1 MPSPPMRALLGFV
14 AAVISVLIFHQG
26 MWAALHTL
34 ALPGLAMPPPYPI
47 GPIPPWG
54 IPRIMNLCF
63 WGGLYGIV
71 FGLTLPRL
79 TAPLWLCGLGLGVI
93 AALVGIL
100 VVPAVK
106 GLPIGNGWILLN
118 WVRSLLINGF
128 WGIGVGLILPQ
139 LTARAPQRA

>member
-1 MPSPPMRALLGFV
+1 MPSPPMRALLGFI

-47 GPIPPWG
+47 DPIPPWG
-54 IPRIMNLCF
+54 IPRIINLCF

-71 FGLTLPRL
+71 FGLILPRL
-79 TAPLWLCGLGLGVI
+79 TAPLWLCGLALGVI

-100 VVPAVK
+100 AVPAVK
-106 GLPIGNGWILLN
+106 GLPIGSGWILLN

-128 WGIGVGLILPQ
+128 WGLGVGLILPQ
-139 LTARAPQRA
+139 LTARVPLRA

>member
-1 MPSPPMRALLGFV
+1 MPSPPMRALLGFI
-14 AAVISVLIFHQG
+14 AAVMSVLIFHQG

-34 ALPGLAMPPPYPI
+34 ALPGLGMPPPYPI
-47 GPIPPWG
+47 DPIPPWG
-54 IPRIMNLCF
+54 IPRIINLCF

-71 FGLTLPRL
+71 FGLILPRL

-106 GLPIGNGWILLN
+106 GLPIGSGWILLN

-139 LTARAPQRA
+139 LTARVPLRA

>member
-1 MPSPPMRALLGFV
+1 MPSPPMRALLGFI

-26 MWAALHTL
+26 MLAALHTL

-47 GPIPPWG
+47 DPIPPWG
-54 IPRIMNLCF
+54 IPRIINLCF

-71 FGLTLPRL
+71 FGLILPRL
-79 TAPLWLCGLGLGVI
+79 TAPLWLCGLALGVI

-106 GLPIGNGWILLN
+106 GLPIGSGWILLN

-128 WGIGVGLILPQ
+128 WGLGVGLILPQ
-139 LTARAPQRA
+139 LTARVPLRA

>member
-34 ALPGLAMPPPYPI
+34 ALPGLTMPSPYPI
-47 GPIPPWG
+47 DPIPPWG

-106 GLPIGNGWILLN
+106 GLPIGSGWILQN

-139 LTARAPQRA
+139 LTARVPLRA

>member
-1 MPSPPMRALLGFV
+1 MPSPPMRALLGFI

-47 GPIPPWG
+47 DPIPPWG
-54 IPRIMNLCF
+54 IPRIINLCF

-71 FGLTLPRL
+71 FGLILPRL

-93 AALVGIL
+93 AALVGLL

-106 GLPIGNGWILLN
+106 GLPIGSGWILLN

-139 LTARAPQRA
+139 LTARVPLRA

>member
-34 ALPGLAMPPPYPI
+34 ALSGLAMPPPYPI
-47 GPIPPWG
+47 DPIPPWG
-54 IPRIMNLCF
+54 IPRIINLCF

-71 FGLTLPRL
+71 FGLILPRL

-106 GLPIGNGWILLN
+106 GLPIGSGWILLN

>member
-1 MPSPPMRALLGFV
+1 
-14 AAVISVLIFHQG
+14 
-26 MWAALHTL
+26 LHTL
-34 ALPGLAMPPPYPI
+34 ALPGLTMPPPYPI
-47 GPIPPWG
+47 DPIPPWG

-63 WGGLYGIV
+63 WGGLYGFV

-106 GLPIGNGWILLN
+106 GLPIGSGWILQN
-118 WVRSLLINGF
+118 WIRSLLINGF

-139 LTARAPQRA
+139 LTARVPLRA

>member
-1 MPSPPMRALLGFV
+1 MPSPPMRALLGFI

-47 GPIPPWG
+47 DPIPPWG
-54 IPRIMNLCF
+54 IPRIINLCF

-71 FGLTLPRL
+71 FGLILPRL

-93 AALVGIL
+93 AALVGNL

-106 GLPIGNGWILLN
+106 GLPIGSGWILLN

>member
-1 MPSPPMRALLGFV
+1 MPSLPMRALLGFV

-34 ALPGLAMPPPYPI
+34 AFPGLTMPPPYPI
-47 GPIPPWG
+47 DPIPPWG

-106 GLPIGNGWILLN
+106 GLPIGSGWILLN

-139 LTARAPQRA
+139 LTARVPLRA

>member
-1 MPSPPMRALLGFV
+1 MPSPPMRALLGFI

-47 GPIPPWG
+47 DPIPPWG
-54 IPRIMNLCF
+54 IPRIINLCF

-71 FGLTLPRL
+71 FGLILPRL

-106 GLPIGNGWILLN
+106 GLPIGSGWILLN

>member
-1 MPSPPMRALLGFV
+1 MPSPPMRALLRFI

-47 GPIPPWG
+47 DPIPPWG
-54 IPRIMNLCF
+54 IPRIINLCF

-71 FGLTLPRL
+71 FGLMLPRL

-106 GLPIGNGWILLN
+106 GLPIGSGWILLN

-139 LTARAPQRA
+139 LTARVPLRA

>member
-1 MPSPPMRALLGFV
+1 MPSPPMRALLGFI

-26 MWAALHTL
+26 MWAALHAL

-47 GPIPPWG
+47 DPIPPWV
-54 IPRIMNLCF
+54 IPRIINLCF

-71 FGLTLPRL
+71 FGLILPRL

-93 AALVGIL
+93 AALVGLL

-106 GLPIGNGWILLN
+106 GLPIGSGWILLN

-139 LTARAPQRA
+139 LTARVPLRA

>member
-1 MPSPPMRALLGFV
+1 MPSPPMRALLGFI

-47 GPIPPWG
+47 DPIPPWG
-54 IPRIMNLCF
+54 IPRIINLCF

-71 FGLTLPRL
+71 FGRILPRL

-106 GLPIGNGWILLN
+106 GLPIGSGWILLN

>member
-1 MPSPPMRALLGFV
+1 MPSPPMRASLGFI

-47 GPIPPWG
+47 DPIPPWG
-54 IPRIMNLCF
+54 IPRIINLCF

-71 FGLTLPRL
+71 FGLILPRL
-79 TAPLWLCGLGLGVI
+79 TAPLWLCGLGLGII

-106 GLPIGNGWILLN
+106 GLPIGSGWILLN
-118 WVRSLLINGF
+118 WVRSFLINGF
-128 WGIGVGLILPQ
+128 WGLGVGLILP
-139 LTARAPQRA
+139 LLMARVPQRA

>member
-34 ALPGLAMPPPYPI
+34 ALPGLTMPPPYPI
-47 GPIPPWG
+47 DPIPPWG

-139 LTARAPQRA
+139 LTARVPLRA

>member
-1 MPSPPMRALLGFV
+1 MPSPPMRALLGFI

-47 GPIPPWG
+47 DPIPPWG
-54 IPRIMNLCF
+54 IPRIINLCF

-71 FGLTLPRL
+71 FGLMLPRL

-106 GLPIGNGWILLN
+106 GLPIGSGWILLN

-128 WGIGVGLILPQ
+128 WGIGVGLILPM
-139 LTARAPQRA
+139 LMARVPQRA

>member
-1 MPSPPMRALLGFV
+1 MPSPPMRALLGFI

-47 GPIPPWG
+47 DPIPPWS

-106 GLPIGNGWILLN
+106 GLPIGSGWLLLN

-139 LTARAPQRA
+139 LMARVPLRA